1 MGYSKNTVSKYIAVL
16 EATNKIYKKSV
27 GLYKLYFSTKK
38 TFISREIIIPMY
50 KALFKAIK
58 KIFPFQEEKYKE
70 IGREL
75 QNNFNYRYSKG
86 FFKNEETRRRS
97 VKNIKD
103 FKPHFDYFIEVFNAQ
118 NILLD
123 TVQVNLIRYEN
134 NNMRGCFRFS
144 NSDFLDLT
152 DEHIFYFYMIAGILE
167 SYLGSELDREIRC
180 NILDVNISKQKE
192 ECYVDMSIDI
202 IE

>member
-16 EATNKIYKKSV
+16 EATNKIYTKSV
-27 GLYKLYFSTKK
+27 GRYKLYFSTKK

-50 KALFKAIK
+50 KALYKAIK
-58 KIFPFQEEKYKE
+58 EIFPFQEEKYKE

-75 QNNFNYRYSKG
+75 QNNFNYRYSKR
-86 FFKNEETRRRS
+86 FFKDEETRRKA
-97 VKNIKD
+97 VKHIKN

-118 NILLD
+118 NVLQD
-123 TVQVNLIRYEN
+123 TIQVNLIRYEN
-134 NNMRGCFRFS
+134 NNKRGLFRFT
-144 NSDFLDLT
+144 NSDFLEST
-152 DEHIFYFYMIAGILE
+152 DDHIFHFYMIAGIIE

-180 NILDVNISKQKE
+180 DILDVNISKKKE

>member
-16 EATNKIYKKSV
+16 EATNKIYKQSI

-58 KIFPFQEEKYKE
+58 EIFPFQEEKYKE

-75 QNNFNYRYSKG
+75 QNNFNYRYSKR
-86 FFKNEETRRRS
+86 FYKNEEIRRKS
-97 VKNIKD
+97 VKDIKD

>member
-16 EATNKIYKKSV
+16 EATNKIYKQFV

-58 KIFPFQEEKYKE
+58 EIFPFQEEKYKE

-86 FFKNEETRRRS
+86 FFKNEETRRES
-97 VKNIKD
+97 VKDIKD

-118 NILLD
+118 NILQD
-123 TVQVNLIRYEN
+123 TIQVNLIRYEN
-134 NNMRGCFRFS
+134 NNKRGCFRFS
-144 NSDFLDLT
+144 NSDFLELT
-152 DEHIFYFYMIAGILE
+152 DEYIFYFYMIAGIIE

>member
-16 EATNKIYKKSV
+16 EATNKIYKKSI

-38 TFISREIIIPMY
+38 AFISREIIIPMY

-58 KIFPFQEEKYKE
+58 EIFPFQENKYRE

-86 FFKNEETRRRS
+86 FFKNEETRRKS
-97 VKNIKD
+97 VKYIKD

-118 NILLD
+118 NILQD
-123 TVQVNLIRYEN
+123 AIQVNLIRYEN
-134 NNMRGCFRFS
+134 NNKRGFFRFT
-144 NSDFLDLT
+144 NSDFLESSD
-152 DEHIFYFYMIAGILE
+152 DYIFYFYMIAGIIE
-167 SYLGSELDREIRC
+167 NYLGSELDREIRC
-180 NILDVNISKQKE
+180 NILDVNISKKKE
-192 ECYVDMSIDI
+192 ECYVDISIDI